1 MALVGSILELGGAEA
16 DLKMVCKVLLGKS
29 YDFIFPALLK
39 VIDLQVQMLLTAVIY
54 CISFRQDHFS
64 SDTHRCVA
72 MLPRNGNTVPGTS
85 PSLPF
90 PHMQD
95 YVIKIYISYTN
106 IKSREW
112 QPWINLTPETDN
124 D

>member
-1 MALVGSILELGGAEA
+1 MALVGSVLELGGAEA

-90 PHMQD
+90 PPHAGLRDQNI
-95 YVIKIYISYTN
+95 YFVHKHKIEGVAT
-106 IKSREW
+106 
-112 QPWINLTPETDN
+112 LD
-124 D
+124 